1 MEDFHMIEHEDDGLD
16 ERLNERERALFDAL
30 PKESPLTRDA
40 EDRLIGAL
48 RAEGLLRP
56 RRNASHWMLQLAAA
70 AVLLAAGGFGG
81 FVIGSREA
89 SRNSID
95 AMLARDD
102 LVLTDRVL
110 LLQRAGSAY
119 VQAANRYADATTVI
133 DSAAVDVARQ
143 VLLGAAQAVSSRSL
157 DGGVTSLIA
166 AALDTTHTTLPSAIW
181 Y

>member
-1 MEDFHMIEHEDDGLD
+1 MEDFRMIEHENDDLGG
-16 ERLNERERALFDAL
+16 RERALFDAL
-30 PKESPLTRDA
+30 PKESPIARGA
-40 EDRLIGAL
+40 EDRLVGAL
-48 RAEGLLRP
+48 SAEGFF
-56 RRNASHWMLQLAAA
+56 RRRRAAINWSLQLAAA
-70 AVLLAAGGFGG
+70 AALLLVGGVAGAAVGA
-81 FVIGSREA
+81 RAA

-102 LVLTDRVL
+102 LVLVDRVL

-119 VQAANRYADATTVI
+119 VRAANKYADATPVA

-166 AALDTTHTTLPSAIW
+166 AALDTNRTTLPSAIW

>member
-1 MEDFHMIEHEDDGLD
+1 MIEHDSDSLG
-16 ERLNERERALFDAL
+16 ERERALFDAL
-30 PKESPLTRDA
+30 PKESPLKKGA

-48 RAEGLLRP
+48 RAEGFLG
-56 RRNASHWMLQLAAA
+56 RRRGEMHWALQLAAA
-70 AVLLAAGGFGG
+70 AVLLAVGGFAG
-81 FVIGSREA
+81 FAVGSREA

-102 LVLTDRVL
+102 LVLADRVF

-119 VQAANRYADATTVI
+119 VRAANKYADATPVV

-143 VLLGAAQAVSSRSL
+143 VLLGAAQAMSSRSL

-166 AALDTTHTTLPSAIW
+166 AALDTNRSTLPSAIW